1 MTSDV
6 EQPWLASW
14 EKLTEGSVIGG
25 QATVLKVKNRST
37 GVIGALKQI
46 IPGNENTKRRNRM
59 AREALA
65 LKTINDRGV
74 PRILDGNTDLWEDPN
89 SHLYIVMEWI
99 EGKTL
104 ERFVSG
110 KPLSI
115 NKAMSLTTRL
125 AEILEICH
133 REGVLHRD
141 IKHDNII
148 LREGKIEDPVIV
160 DFGLA
165 WQSDHEMTT
174 GFLTSP
180 GEDLT
185 SRFLALPE
193 AVSNMHMMN
202 EVSDVTSLVGVLFYA
217 VTGLAPRQLSDSQ
230 GKLPHEA
237 LSDQIPKAV
246 IEDSCW
252 PKLTK
257 VFRIGFQQIQRSRFQ
272 HADELRRYLMQLDT
286 KPETSSAESAIKEEH
301 EKLEELFG
309 STEVSSGDELIR
321 IMMQAHQFFLEQF
334 ELPKELTK
342 GGTGPNA
349 GSHGTQVTTNFYV
362 TRQLSQ
368 DIQVRFD
375 HISVT
380 DGNKISS
387 SFKVEGGPI
396 TYYDGPAV
404 DKDSFFEA
412 AKSAGKNCCAET
424 LRLFREKFERIIHPD
439 K

>member
-1 MTSDV
+1 MTSEV
-6 EQPWLASW
+6 EQPWLVRW
-14 EKLTEGSVIGG
+14 ETITEGPIMGG
-25 QATVLKVKNRST
+25 QATILKVRNRST

-46 IPGNENTKRRNRM
+46 IPGNENKNRKNRM

-65 LKTINDRGV
+65 LKTISDGGV
-74 PRILDGNTDLWEDPN
+74 PRILDDNTDLWEDPN

-99 EGKTL
+99 EGQTL

-110 KPLSI
+110 KPLPI
-115 NKAMSLTTRL
+115 NKAISLTARL
-125 AEILEICH
+125 AEILEVCH
-133 REGVLHRD
+133 REEVLHRD

-165 WQSDHEMTT
+165 WQNDSERTT
-174 GFLTSP
+174 GFQTSP

-193 AVSNMHMMN
+193 AVSNMHRMTK
-202 EVSDVTSLVGVLFYA
+202 VSDVTSLVGVLFYA
-217 VTGLAPRQLSDSQ
+217 ATGLAPRQLSDSQ

-246 IEDSCW
+246 MENSSW

-257 VFRIGFQQIQRSRFQ
+257 VFRIGFQQMQKLRFQ
-272 HADELRRYLMQLDT
+272 HADDLRRYLMQLDA
-286 KPETSSAESAIKEEH
+286 KPETSSTAAAIKEEH
-301 EKLEELFG
+301 TKLEELFD
-309 STEVSSGDELIR
+309 SAEVSSGDKLIR
-321 IMMQAHQFFLEQF
+321 IMMGAHQFFLEQF
-334 ELPKELTK
+334 ELPEELTK
-342 GGTGPNA
+342 GGSGPNA

-362 TRQLSQ
+362 TRRLSS

-387 SFKVEGGPI
+387 SFKVDGEPI
-396 TYYDGPAV
+396 TYYDGPAM
-404 DKDSFFEA
+404 DEDSFFEA
-412 AKSAGKNCCAET
+412 AKSAGKNCCVET
-424 LRLFREKFERIIHPD
+424 LRSFREKFERIVHPD